1 RFGPQIISTRKRDG
15 ELEVSGSCSMID
27 NQYGGTFTGR
37 ARNPSTYKGD
47 NITVTIPGSPG
58 IIAHLVDYP

>member
-1 RFGPQIISTRKRDG
+1 
-15 ELEVSGSCSMID
+15 MID